1 VKNVLPDL
9 VSDGLKAHEENDYKT
24 AFELF
29 SKACDSGDVKGCFH
43 LALLYYYGRGVK
55 QDYFKAV
62 ELFSKACDGGE
73 AKACF
78 WLGIMYEKGKD
89 VQQDITKAL
98 ELYAKAYEMGDERGL
113 IAYEE
118 LKCY

>member
-1 VKNVLPDL
+1 
-9 VSDGLKAHEENDYKT
+9 
-24 AFELF
+24 
-29 SKACDSGDVKGCFH
+29 
-43 LALLYYYGRGVK
+43 LYYYGRGVK
-55 QDYFKAV
+55 QDYSKAV
-62 ELFSKACDGGE
+62 ELFTKACDGGE

-78 WLGIMYEKGKD
+78 WLGIMCEKGKG